1 MTGRDLQER
10 AAALFVL
17 AEGAFGERKDH
28 LGNELTALALQ
39 YLDQAHA
46 LESVVPPPSTVQQQ
60 PAIQQQQQP
69 QSKKARLGCLISLG
83 GSLPPF
89 LRNCRSG

>member
-17 AEGAFGERKDH
+17 AEGAFGEGKDH
-28 LGNELTALALQ
+28 LGNELTVLPLQ

-46 LESVVPPPSTVQQQ
+46 LESVAPPLSTMQQQ

-69 QSKKARLGCLISLG
+69 QSKE
-83 GSLPPF
+83 
-89 LRNCRSG
+89 